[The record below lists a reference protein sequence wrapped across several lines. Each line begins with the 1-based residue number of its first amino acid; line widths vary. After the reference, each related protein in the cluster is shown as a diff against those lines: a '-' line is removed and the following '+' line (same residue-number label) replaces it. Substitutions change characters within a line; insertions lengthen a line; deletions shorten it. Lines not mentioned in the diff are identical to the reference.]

1 MMAKKKIISD
11 FYSTNSDFKNYV
23 DKFAKKHDIS
33 IEKALAFATVKLA
46 YEYYEDIENS
56 HIR

>member
-1 MMAKKKIISD
+1 MSAKKTISD
-11 FYSTNSDFKNYV
+11 FYSTNKDFKEYV
-23 DKFAKKHDIS
+23 DKFASKHNLS
-33 IEKALAFATVKLA
+33 TEKALAFATVKMA